1 MPIRIALWGGASLCN
16 VGDQMLFDAV
26 ETGLGQRLPGAE
38 FTRFCPWAAD
48 DGPVRPLWVSP
59 SGRWPGAISSAAGS
73 SGAGSSGAGSS
84 GAGSSGAGSF
94 DAVVIVGGVFAGPPF
109 ANVLMQA
116 FTLGSVPAAFDP
128 GVLAAWYGVGLD
140 DTTRPPSKPEWHDYL
155 RALGKRL
162 DFATVRA
169 PSAADRFRQAGA
181 PVPRVVPDPAF
192 GLPARAAARRLAH
205 DGSAARG
212 GRRPRIGV
220 AVGEAVASS
229 RLVGLFTDMRIV
241 LRYVRESGFDR
252 TTCLDAVEIAGREF
266 AAGELDP
273 KRAFST
279 RLAAE
284 LAGLQRIGTVEF
296 IAVDNMYDDAAASA
310 AFAGALGGAP
320 VRRLRQADAAGLGDA
335 FGRYDLVVV
344 SRFHSVV
351 LAMQAGV
358 PFIAADPY
366 WHPDTGTSKVR
377 QLLAAVGRADR
388 HWAGPHAQASLGE
401 LAEAALGR
409 GDADRHCYLAQHA
422 RAGQVLD
429 ELATAISRAR

>member
-1 MPIRIALWGGASLCN
+1 MPVRIALWGGASLSN

-26 ETGLGQRLPGAE
+26 ETGLGQRLPGAG
-38 FTRFCPWAAD
+38 FTRYCPWAAG

-59 SGRWPGAISSAAGS
+59 SGRWPGS
-73 SGAGSSGAGSS
+73 
-84 GAGSSGAGSF
+84 GSF
-94 DAVVIVGGVFAGPPF
+94 DAIVVVGGVFAGPPF

-116 FTLGSVPAAFDP
+116 FTLGSAPAAFDP
-128 GVLAAWYGVGLD
+128 GVLTAWYGVGLD

-155 RALGKRL
+155 RALGQRL
-162 DFATVRA
+162 DFCTVRA

-192 GLPARAAARRLAH
+192 GLPARDEPAARA
-205 DGSAARG
+205 

-241 LRYVRESGFDR
+241 MRYVRESGFDR

-266 AAGELDP
+266 GAGEIDP
-273 KRAFST
+273 KRAFSA

-310 AFAGALGGAP
+310 AFARALGGAP
-320 VRRLRQADAAGLGDA
+320 VRCLRQPDAAALGEA
-335 FGRYDLVVV
+335 FSRYDLVVV

-366 WHPDTGTSKVR
+366 WHPGTKTSKVH
-377 QLLAAVGRADR
+377 QLLAEVDRTDR
-388 HWAGPHAQASLGE
+388 HWAGPHAQAALAD

-409 GDADRHCYLAQHA
+409 GDEDRDRYLAQHA
-422 RAGQVLD
+422 RAGRVLD
-429 ELATAISRAR
+429 ELAAAISPDR